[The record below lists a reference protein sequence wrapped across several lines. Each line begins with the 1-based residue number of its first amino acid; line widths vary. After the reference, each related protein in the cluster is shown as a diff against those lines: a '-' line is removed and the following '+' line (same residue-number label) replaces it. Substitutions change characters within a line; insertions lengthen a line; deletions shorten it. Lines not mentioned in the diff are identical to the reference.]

1 MTRIMKKAN
10 QITDQQ
16 IAQMSDQQAA
26 NLTDEQLFSFVTFD
40 KTASEA
46 VGYSGYSYWKSTFRL
61 FLKSRATRAVL
72 IFLAVLLLFTFIQ
85 PYLPGQKDP
94 TEIFLNPETGRQY
107 RNVEPNSEFWFGTNI
122 IGQDLW
128 ARIWSGTRTSLFIA
142 IVSVLASTVVGIL
155 IGAAWGYI
163 RPLDPILTE
172 IYNVINNIPTTILRT
187 LLAYVLRPSLQT
199 IILCMC
205 MTSWVGTAKWIR
217 NLIIIIR
224 DREYNLASRCLGTP
238 VYRVIVKNLLPQ
250 VVSVVMMDMALSIP
264 GVIGSEVF
272 LTYVGLGLPI
282 DTPSLGNL
290 IDEGRRVMMNP
301 SQMYQLVFPALVVAA
316 VTICFYVL
324 GNKFADA
331 SDPRN
336 HL

>member
-1 MTRIMKKAN
+1 MSKVLKDMNK
-10 QITDQQ
+10 
-16 IAQMSDQQAA
+16 MSD
-26 NLTDEQLFSFVTFD
+26 EELFQFITFD
-40 KTASEA
+40 KERSESVA
-46 VGYSGYSYWKSTFRL
+46 YSGYSYWKSTFKL
-61 FLKSRATRAVL
+61 FMSKASTRFMLYFLL
-72 IFLAVLLLFTFIQ
+72 ILLVFTFVQ
-85 PYLPGQKDP
+85 PFLPGQKSP

-107 RNVEPNSEFWFGTNI
+107 RNVQPNSEFWFGTNV

-128 ARIWSGTRTSLFIA
+128 SRIWSGTRTSLFIA
-142 IVSVLASTVVGIL
+142 IVAVVSSTVIGIT
-155 IGAAWGYI
+155 IGALWGYV
-163 RPLDPILTE
+163 RPLDPVFTE
-172 IYNVINNIPTTILRT
+172 IYNVLNNIPLTVLRT
-187 LLAYVLRPSLQT
+187 LLAYVLRPSLRT
-199 IILCMC
+199 IILSMC
-205 MTSWVGTAKWIR
+205 LTNWIGMAKWIR

-238 VYRVIVKNLLPQ
+238 MHRVIVKNLLPQ
-250 VVSVVMMDMALSIP
+250 IVSVVMMDMALSIP

-272 LTYVGLGLPI
+272 LTYVGLGLPL

-301 SQMYQLVFPALVVAA
+301 SQMYQLIFPALVVAA

-336 HL
+336 HV